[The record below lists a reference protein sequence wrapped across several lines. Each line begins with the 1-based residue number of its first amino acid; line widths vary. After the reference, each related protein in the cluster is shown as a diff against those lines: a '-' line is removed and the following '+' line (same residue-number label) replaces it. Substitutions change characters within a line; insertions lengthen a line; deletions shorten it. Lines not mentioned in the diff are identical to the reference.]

1 MGTSGVP
8 WDVPKP
14 QIIEALKRQKGR
26 LTYACKDLD
35 CRYETL
41 KKYIDKNPDI
51 QELLKELRNDFDNT
65 LLDMAESSL
74 IRGMQETDPAAY
86 LKSCIYVLNNKGHE
100 RGYNNWREEKQSN
113 SLAGMQQYFKD
124 HNIKTELMEKFE
136 AFCKASQHEADSELQ
151 PGNEAN

>member
-41 KKYIDKNPDI
+41 KKYVDKNPDI
-51 QELLKELRNDFDNT
+51 QELLKQLRNEFDTT
-65 LLDMAESSL
+65 LLDMAESCL
-74 IRGMQETDPAAY
+74 IKGMQESDPNAY
-86 LKSCIYVLNNKGHE
+86 LKSAFYMLNNKGRD
-100 RGYNNWREEKQSN
+100 RGYNDWKEEKQAHAK
-113 SLAGMQQYFKD
+113 AGMELYFKD
-124 HNIKTELMEKFE
+124 HTLPPEELK
-136 AFCKASQHEADSELQ
+136 KLEADCQTTQPETDSKLQ
-151 PGNEAN
+151 PSDQAH